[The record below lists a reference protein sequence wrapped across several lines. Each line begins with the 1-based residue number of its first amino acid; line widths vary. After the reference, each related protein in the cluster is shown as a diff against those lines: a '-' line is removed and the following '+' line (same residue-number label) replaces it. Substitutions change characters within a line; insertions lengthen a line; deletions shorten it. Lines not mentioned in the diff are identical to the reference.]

1 MNLHEEDKY
10 TPEEESFDPEGIA
23 ELRRKDEEEML
34 KRRIRREIIKVN
46 SGESDEEIE
55 QEKERMAEEKA
66 EQERLKRK
74 QGSIIIN
81 IFTGGFLSSDSA
93 AIYYRM
99 LIAIAAMC
107 FSCIFLTFMS
117 LNADREYSQLEKR
130 ATVLRERAIVFEERR
145 YDISSREEVDR
156 LLERHN
162 IELKDLDDNTHVIP
176 ADEPLAEPTIVE
188 Q

>member
-1 MNLHEEDKY
+1 MNLDEEKTY

-23 ELRRKDEEEML
+23 ELRRKDEEERL

-46 SGESDEEIE
+46 SGESDEEL
-55 QEKERMAEEKA
+55 EKERERMAEEEAERKA
-66 EQERLKRK
+66 EELKKQRK
-74 QGSIIIN
+74 SSSIIFN

-99 LIAIAAMC
+99 LIAIAVMC
-107 FSCIFLTFMS
+107 FACIFLTFMS

-130 ATVLRERAIVFEERR
+130 ASVLRERAIVFEEQR
-145 YDISSREEVDR
+145 YNISSREEVDK

-162 IELKDLDDNTHVIP
+162 IVLEDLDERSRVIRP
-176 ADEPLAEPTIVE
+176 GE
-188 Q
+188 